1 LGAGIS
7 STNVFNVLD
16 KTKYIKKYKE
26 LHKQKTGHEIS
37 DQEALNMFEQLT
49 NLVVVIYKPINK

>member
-26 LHKQKTGHEIS
+26 LHKQKTGREIS